1 MGPADLQGQTWVGIL
16 LSASLLTSWTLLAA
30 ALDANPPDS
39 ASKALAT
46 PTITVSPSNP
56 TELREQVTCQCFTT
70 EANVTVSWIFNN
82 HLLVPHERM
91 QLSENRRILSILV
104 VQREDTGSYQCEIGD
119 GVQSIQSNVG
129 FLNVS
134 YGPDPIEFHL
144 DSGTLGE
151 NVMEVL
157 EGSTLALSAHTKSCP
172 SPLYMWYLPSG
183 HILPSYNHTLHLSNV
198 SLQQGGTYRC
208 LVNNSATQL
217 LRLGALQIRVL
228 ERLTKPHVVAP
239 SGNLAENN
247 VFVNLHCQTPHQRAG
262 VHWYIDGSQLLP
274 SERLKLLANN
284 RTLSIQ
290 VLLRNDTGP
299 YQCEVW
305 DAGGWEVSD
314 PVSLVINYGPSLVQI
329 SSNLEPWAATNSI
342 SGPLNSSLILH
353 CRADDT
359 LPAPQYRWTFEGAPW
374 EHLGQQ
380 LAIPALTWDHQG
392 IYNCTV
398 NNSLAHRTAQ
408 TFVRL
413 WVTEPPE
420 PALSAGA
427 IAGIVIGILG
437 FISLVAGLGIFLHF
451 RKARASRKPPE
462 SSVSK
467 DVTSPSV
474 EERPVEPSFNLPR
487 PTYANMTDPPRQTRF
502 RKDPPPDTSEHLYE
516 KDLPSVSRGDQP
528 HTPLR
533 PLPRPVLPAPDPVPP
548 QGNTE
553 SDYEMLVNPE
563 TDADIY
569 CHISPDS
576 ATVSFSALGAES
588 EPGSCA

>member
-1 MGPADLQGQTWVGIL
+1 MGPTDLQGQTWLGIL

-56 TELREQVTCQCFTT
+56 TELREQVTCQCFTA

-82 HLLVPHERM
+82 HSLVPHERM

-157 EGSTLALSAHTKSCP
+157 EGSTVALSADTKSCP

-239 SGNLAENN
+239 SSNLAENN

-262 VHWYIDGSQLLP
+262 VHWYIDGSQLLLP
-274 SERLKLLANN
+274 SERLKLLADN

-329 SSNLEPWAATNSI
+329 SSNLEPWVATNSI

-413 WVTEPPE
+413 WVTGESRGTAGRVRGVGHFTAKVAFPKPATPNTLRPPDRFFTTRRCPNLRLLQPRPDHFWELESRLIARRYCPSYDRCTHRPARGSQERLCGLWLKAAAGGLDPSLSGTETQQRGTEPNPAE
-420 PALSAGA
+420 PSLTEAAPALGTRGRAAEDVSSA
-427 IAGIVIGILG
+427 
-437 FISLVAGLGIFLHF
+437 
-451 RKARASRKPPE
+451 
-462 SSVSK
+462 
-467 DVTSPSV
+467 
-474 EERPVEPSFNLPR
+474 
-487 PTYANMTDPPRQTRF
+487 
-502 RKDPPPDTSEHLYE
+502 
-516 KDLPSVSRGDQP
+516 DLK
-528 HTPLR
+528 
-533 PLPRPVLPAPDPVPP
+533 
-548 QGNTE
+548 
-553 SDYEMLVNPE
+553 
-563 TDADIY
+563 
-569 CHISPDS
+569 
-576 ATVSFSALGAES
+576 
-588 EPGSCA
+588 